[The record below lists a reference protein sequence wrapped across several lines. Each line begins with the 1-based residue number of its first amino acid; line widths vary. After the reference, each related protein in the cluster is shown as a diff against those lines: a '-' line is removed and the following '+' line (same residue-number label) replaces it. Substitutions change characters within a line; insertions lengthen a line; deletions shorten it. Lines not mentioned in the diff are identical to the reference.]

1 MGLLNDKVYE
11 LKCEY
16 NVVQEH
22 ERASVASDGER
33 SLDLWHQRLG
43 HVGEQQLKEM
53 VSKEMARRVRIPMS
67 SQLLF
72 CEGCVEGKMKRKPF
86 QPVGEIRSTRLLE
99 RVHSD
104 VCGPFSVES
113 IGRKKYFV
121 TFIDDYSRCC
131 RVYFMRQKNEIF
143 EKFKEFEALVMN
155 NNYRQYDW
163 RATFRQWWRIYHR

>member
-53 VSKEMARRVRIPMS
+53 VSKEMARGVRIPKS

-72 CEGCVEGKMKRKPF
+72 CEGVW
-86 QPVGEIRSTRLLE
+86 
-99 RVHSD
+99 RV
-104 VCGPFSVES
+104 
-113 IGRKKYFV
+113 K
-121 TFIDDYSRCC
+121 
-131 RVYFMRQKNEIF
+131 
-143 EKFKEFEALVMN
+143 
-155 NNYRQYDW
+155 
-163 RATFRQWWRIYHR
+163 